1 MTPRILLTGA
11 GGQIGSELAL
21 ALAQRYGRDA
31 VIISDIREGANPGG
45 LHYEQ
50 LDVMDAARLAELLEK
65 YGITQIYHLAATLSA
80 VGEQKPQFAWT
91 LNMGGLL
98 NVLESAVAHGVKRV
112 FWPSSIGAFGPS
124 TPVENTPQGTI
135 MEPQTIYGISKLAGE
150 GWCRWYFLKK
160 GLDVRSVR
168 YPGLISY
175 KAPPGGGTTDY
186 AVDIFHSAV
195 AGKPYRCFLKPQTSL
210 PMMYMPDAVA
220 ATIAL
225 MEADSNRLTVRDS
238 YNLAAISFTPEQ
250 IAAEIA
256 RHIPGFQVEYA
267 PDYRQQIADSWP
279 DSIDDSTARK
289 DWGWQPA
296 YDLAAMTRDM
306 LENLRMAT

>member
-11 GGQIGSELAL
+11 DGQIGSELAL
-21 ALAQRYGRDA
+21 ALAQRYGKEA
-31 VIISDIREGANPGG
+31 VIISDIRESANPGG
-45 LHYEQ
+45 LQYEQ
-50 LDVMDAARLAELLEK
+50 LDVMDAARLAQLLEK

-80 VGEQKPQFAWT
+80 VGEQKPQFAWA

-98 NVLESAVAHGVKRV
+98 NVLEAAVAHGVKRV
-112 FWPSSIGAFGPS
+112 FWPSSIGAFGPT
-124 TPVENTPQGTI
+124 TPVENTPQSAI

-195 AGKPYRCFLKPQTSL
+195 AGKPYQCFLKPQTSL
-210 PMMYMPDAVA
+210 PMMYMPDAIA

-225 MEADSNRLTVRDS
+225 MEADSDQLTVRGS

-250 IAAEIA
+250 IAAEIS
-256 RHIPGFQVEYA
+256 RHVPGFQVDYV

-279 DSIDDSTARK
+279 DSIDDSAAQK

-296 YDLAAMTRDM
+296 YDLAAMTRNM
-306 LENLRMAT
+306 LENLRIAA